1 MDYNEI
7 VDQIQSASL
16 FDVYRL
22 RCALDHILED
32 PERLAELRHSLIPG
46 RDVTYFSW
54 KDNRLVEVTIL
65 ELKQTRVLVREKGSE
80 RPYTIPMFWVN
91 LGDLDI
97 DLKPRQ
103 TGTGLSRSEL
113 SVGDQVGFRDRQNIA
128 RYGEVIRLNPRTATL
143 RVDGRYKWRVGYGF
157 LFRVVDG
164 QHAHRKLVID
174 VEAIDACTEDHECPG
189 RLTSKSIE

>member
-1 MDYNEI
+1 MDKMDYNEI

-32 PERLAELRHSLIPG
+32 PEHLAELRHSLIPG
-46 RDVTYFSW
+46 RDATYFSW

-65 ELKQTRVLVREKGSE
+65 ELKQTRVLVREKGSGG
-80 RPYTIPMFWVN
+80 PYTIPMFWVN
-91 LGDLDI
+91 LGDFDI

-128 RYGEVIRLNPRTATL
+128 RYGEVIRLNPRTATV
-143 RVDGRYKWRVGYGF
+143 RVDGRYKWRVAYGF

-164 QHAHRKLVID
+164 QHAHRKLVVD
-174 VEAIDACTEDHECPG
+174 VEAIDT
-189 RLTSKSIE
+189 